1 MASADTTTEPAV
13 RCADAVKDALTR
25 TFDDGCG
32 VQLRPYTNRGGEV
45 DDGEV
50 IVGIVSV
57 GGQVAW
63 SAFLALAETSAVA
76 VAESFLGMAIAFDD
90 PDMCEAICEVV
101 NLFSV
106 RIKGALEQQEVEADV
121 SMPKVLRAASIDSFI
136 ARADP
141 YEVTCFRSRSG
152 KVWVGVFA
160 APQG

>member
-1 MASADTTTEPAV
+1 MAPADTTKPAV
-13 RCADAVKDALTR
+13 SHADAVIDAVTQ

-32 VQLRPYTNRGGEV
+32 VQLRPYTNREGEV

-57 GGQVAW
+57 GGQVGW

-76 VAESFLGMAIAFDD
+76 VSESFLGMAIPFDG

-106 RIKGALEQQEVEADV
+106 RIKGVLEQNDVEADV

-136 ARADP
+136 AQADP
-141 YEVTCFRSRSG
+141 NEVKCFRSRSG

-160 APQG
+160 AT

>member
-1 MASADTTTEPAV
+1 MAPPETTTQPDV
-13 RCADAVKDALTR
+13 KYADAVKDAVTR

-32 VQLRPYTNRGGEV
+32 VQLRPYTNRENEV

-50 IVGIVSV
+50 IVGLVSV
-57 GGQVAW
+57 GGQVGW

-76 VAESFLGMAIAFDD
+76 VAESFLGMAIPFED

-106 RIKGALEQQEVEADV
+106 RIKGVFEQNEVEVDA
-121 SMPKVLRAASIDSFI
+121 SMPKVIRAASIGDFI
-136 ARADP
+136 AQADP
-141 YEVTCFRSRSG
+141 HEVTCFRSRSG

-160 APQG
+160 AP